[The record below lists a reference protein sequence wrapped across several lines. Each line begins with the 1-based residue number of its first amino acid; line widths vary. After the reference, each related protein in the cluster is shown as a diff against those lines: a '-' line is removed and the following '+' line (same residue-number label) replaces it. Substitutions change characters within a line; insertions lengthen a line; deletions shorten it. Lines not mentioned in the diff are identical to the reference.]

1 MYKHKSIKLSQLQ
14 FIQNLSAAFLCQ
26 SSAKLQLRIG
36 FFQVGERAPIN
47 IQHVFVDE
55 VTSIEISRAFARDV
69 PVINEPKRTL
79 PPFLP
84 LLKRKNLVQVNSPAP
99 VPDGFAVAALPQ
111 QLPHHQLRVTG
122 NPPVA
127 TAAAD
132 W

>member
-26 SSAKLQLRIG
+26 NSAELQLRIG
-36 FFQVGERAPIN
+36 IFQVGERAPIN

-69 PVINEPKRTL
+69 PVINEPKP

-84 LLKRKNLVQVNSPAP
+84 LLKRKYLVQVNSPAP
-99 VPDGFAVAALPQ
+99 VPDGFVVAALPQ

-122 NPPVA
+122 NPPVV

>member
-1 MYKHKSIKLSQLQ
+1 MYKHKSVKLSQLQ

-26 SSAKLQLRIG
+26 NSAELQLRIG
-36 FFQVGERAPIN
+36 IFQVGERAPIN

-69 PVINEPKRTL
+69 PVINEPKL

-122 NPPVA
+122 NSPVA